1 MGTREA
7 RVLSNPLR
15 VQILGTITARPAT
28 AEQLASEIGVTVAA
42 VGYHTRVLCKAGCI
56 RASEEVVTDSA
67 TDRLYEATR

>member
-15 VQILGTITARPAT
+15 VQILGTITTRPST
-28 AEQLASEIGVTVAA
+28 TGELASEIGASLAA

-56 RASEEVVTDSA
+56 RASEEVVSDSV
-67 TDRLYEATR
+67 TDRLYEAGR

>member
-15 VQILGTITARPAT
+15 VQILGTINSRPAT
-28 AEQLASEIGVTVAA
+28 AEQLALEMGVSVAA

-56 RASEEVVTDSA
+56 RAAEEVASDSV
-67 TDRLYEATR
+67 TDRLYEAGR

>member
-28 AEQLASEIGVTVAA
+28 TEQLATEIGASLAA

-56 RASEEVVTDSA
+56 RASEEVVSDSV
-67 TDRLYEATR
+67 TDRLYEAGR